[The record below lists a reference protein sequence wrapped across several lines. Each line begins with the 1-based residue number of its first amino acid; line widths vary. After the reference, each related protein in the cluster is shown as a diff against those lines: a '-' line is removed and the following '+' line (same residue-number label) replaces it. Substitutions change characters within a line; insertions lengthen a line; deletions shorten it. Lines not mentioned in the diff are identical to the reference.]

1 MKKIQLSEKA
11 TQVAEKR
18 YFMEGEDWES
28 CTKRVAKIISSVE
41 SSAREYE
48 EKFYEM
54 LSNQDFICA
63 GRILR
68 NVGRTKGSL
77 FNCYVLPIGD
87 SIEEIG
93 QFYKE
98 SLILWSEGG
107 GIGVNFS
114 SLRPK
119 NTKILGKG
127 GTSSGLVSFLEG
139 SDFLAARIESGG
151 SRRAAALACV
161 DISHPEVLDFM
172 DAKLVDRRLSHYN
185 ISVAINNRF
194 LEAVES
200 DEDWEFTFKQRSYGK
215 MKAREIWAKILNNM
229 IKCAEP
235 GLLNFSNLL
244 KNNSYYYDPVVSTN
258 PCGEA
263 VLAPHDICCLGSLV
277 LPNFITGSVNTNW
290 KKLENTIKLAIRFL
304 DDVIDCNK
312 YILKENDIKAHN
324 SRRIGLGVMGLAEYL
339 FAKKVRYGSEKALI
353 EVERLM
359 RFIRDCSYRAS
370 IELASEKGAFPKF
383 DPVHYLKASFVRK
396 LPVSLR
402 MQIKKY
408 GVRNVTVL
416 SFAPTGT
423 IALLT
428 NYTSGIEPLYAKA
441 YERKD
446 RVGNRIYIHPL
457 YKDILEHGK
466 EIPDWYVDSFD
477 LIPEAHFETQSC
489 IQKYVDASI
498 SKTINLPKETTVA
511 DLDKLLL
518 EYAKDLKGITV
529 YRDGSR
535 SEQILNRLSEEK
547 AREYI
552 QDKESKI
559 GDVITSDNIQCPTG
573 TCDI

>member
-359 RFIRDCSYRAS
+359 RFIRDCSYQAS

-383 DPVHYLKASFVRK
+383 EPVHYLKASFVRK

-446 RVGNRIYIHPL
+446 RVGNRIYIHSL
-457 YKDILEHGK
+457 YKQLLENN
-466 EIPDWYVDSFD
+466 EELPDWYVDSFD

-518 EYAKDLKGITV
+518 EYVKDLKGVTV

-535 SEQILNRLSEEK
+535 SEQILNRISEEK

-559 GDVITSDNIQCPTG
+559 NDTIASDNIQCSTG
-573 TCDI
+573 ICDI